1 MTSATVGMNKL
12 KVEAYGEFT
21 TVPNDIIA
29 KLMYYLSCVSSVI
42 EYDDNT
48 LTDYKHYNDLTDEQL
63 ITVVTLAKL
72 LNPQLFIEA
81 HIFIVDP
88 KLLPDSSG
96 NQFYKIT
103 DETIGFHVNQ
113 EIMIGGRSVRVL
125 KVMACNESWL
135 LNNYYHPI
143 NTINKMISRIKSGY
157 QSSVVTTQTTM
168 NGIIG
173 NAPLTPI
180 IVQEFR
186 TKPICTTCFNCQS
199 NIVTRTELE
208 FNCIA
213 CCCFLFTGIL
223 YICVQAC
230 LDRNICCCDVIH
242 RCPKCGKI
250 LGKYKSC

>member
-12 KVEAYGEFT
+12 KVEAYGKLT

-42 EYDDNT
+42 EYKDNT
-48 LTDYKHYNDLTDEQL
+48 LTDYKNYNNLTDEQL
-63 ITVVTLAKL
+63 ITVLALAKVL
-72 LNPQLFIEA
+72 DPQLFIKA
-81 HIFIVDP
+81 HIFIVDQ
-88 KLLPDSSG
+88 KLLPGSSG

-113 EIMIGGRSVRVL
+113 RIMIGGRTVKVL
-125 KVMACNESWL
+125 KVMACNELWL
-135 LNNYYHPI
+135 ANNYYHPI
-143 NTINKMISRIKSGY
+143 NTINKMISRINSGY
-157 QSSVVTTQTTM
+157 QSSVVTTETKV

-180 IVQEFR
+180 IVREFR
-186 TKPICTTCFNCQS
+186 TKPIYTTCLSCRR

-208 FNCIA
+208 FNCLS
-213 CCCFLFTGIL
+213 CCCFLFFGIL
-223 YICVQAC
+223 YICAQAC

-242 RCPKCGKI
+242 RCPNCGHI
-250 LGKYKSC
+250 LGEYKSC